1 MAAVNSLIAVIL
13 CSVVGAFTGLMLGGL
28 IPDWLMA
35 LLAGLF
41 ATIIA
46 GAVRNMRISQL
57 MFIYDALAIE
67 RGIPIRLI
75 ACSALASVFGSL
87 AAVGV
92 AAMSEATS
100 RVLIGTMAG
109 LFSGILMVM
118 LMVVYTTTQGQGPG
132 RHS

>member
-1 MAAVNSLIAVIL
+1 MAAVNSLVAVIL

-75 ACSALASVFGSL
+75 VCSALASVFGSL

-92 AAMSEATS
+92 AALREATS
-100 RVLIGTMAG
+100 PRLLRTIA
-109 LFSGILMVM
+109 
-118 LMVVYTTTQGQGPG
+118 
-132 RHS
+132 